1 MMVSIMLLVRW
12 KRSNFDGYVVPYA
25 LSIPLFKK
33 LLRGRLPEPRSSASV
48 TMAGFS
54 NAFLIRV
61 DLGVSERLTL
71 SISMNYDLLLK
82 F

>member
-1 MMVSIMLLVRW
+1 MANNSGVIAMLLPGGRTPEL
-12 KRSNFDGYVVPYA
+12 GA
-25 LSIPLFKK
+25 LTGSDWCKELCAA
-33 LLRGRLPEPRSSASV
+33 LRTGASASV